1 MLFLKGRT
9 MKTQKNLT
17 HSHEVSAAGTVTA
30 YDGWRECVNLT
41 IRDENKDGGQ
51 DEITLELPNNVFD
64 KLVEK
69 LNVMVQEREAAKVE
83 ESEVE

>member
-1 MLFLKGRT
+1 

>member
-1 MLFLKGRT
+1 
-9 MKTQKNLT
+9 MKTTKNLS
-17 HSHEVSAAGTVTA
+17 HSHDISRAGTVTV

-51 DEITLELPNNVFD
+51 DELTLELPNNVFE

-69 LNVMVQEREAAKVE
+69 LNVIVQEREASQVE